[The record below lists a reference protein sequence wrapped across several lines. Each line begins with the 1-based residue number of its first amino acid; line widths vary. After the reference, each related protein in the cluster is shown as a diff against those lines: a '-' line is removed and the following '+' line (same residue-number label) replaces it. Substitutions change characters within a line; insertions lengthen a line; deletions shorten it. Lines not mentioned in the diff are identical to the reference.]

1 MKPLNVV
8 IPKIFGV
15 YTIQTL
21 DVSIALVF
29 ESLPI
34 ERGGLLNGEAI
45 CFGFVE
51 GFCNCGSV
59 PCDFLR
65 DTA

>member
-1 MKPLNVV
+1 MKPLYVV
-8 IPKIFGV
+8 ISKIFGV

-21 DVSIALVF
+21 NVSIALVF

-51 GFCNCGSV
+51 GFLNKGSM

>member
-8 IPKIFGV
+8 VPKIFGV

-29 ESLPI
+29 ESLPV
-34 ERGGLLNGEAI
+34 ERSGLLNGEAI

-65 DTA
+65 DTT

>member
-8 IPKIFGV
+8 IPKIFSV

-21 DVSIALVF
+21 DVSIALMF

-34 ERGGLLNGEAI
+34 ERGGLLDGEAI

-51 GFCNCGSV
+51 GFCNGRSV
-59 PCDFLR
+59 PCDLFR
-65 DTA
+65 DAA

>member
-34 ERGGLLNGEAI
+34 ERGGLLDGEAI
-45 CFGFVE
+45 CFGVVE
-51 GFCNCGSV
+51 GFLNCRRI
-59 PCDFLR
+59 PCDLLR
-65 DTA
+65 DAA